1 MMGGRRGRSK
11 FLFSLGLVI
20 TSVISAKADA
30 PTVEHLFP
38 AGLTRGSTNVVTI
51 AGKFEPWPPKV
62 WLSCTGVV
70 FTAETNKGKFRVETK
85 ADAPVGAHWLRVF
98 NADGPSLPRIFVIE
112 GGAQVLE
119 AEPNDHF
126 TNAQPVTPLPMTVN
140 GRLDKSG
147 DVDSFAV
154 TLKAGQWLDAR
165 LDAYTLASKVDAL
178 LRLVTP
184 DGVQQTW
191 NHDFDTLDPRLLW
204 QAPSN
209 GSYVVQMMG
218 FKHPADAEVRLTG
231 GDGCVYRLH
240 LDAGAQ
246 RPDVFGGIVGT
257 AELEPNNSPTN
268 AMVVALPASV
278 RGVIGGAEDEDCF
291 AFEVKK
297 GESIE
302 VSVDAASAG
311 SALDAL
317 LRITDAT
324 GKELARNDDASG
336 SRDPRLEWKA
346 ATNGTFCVVV
356 GNLLHNGGTNHYYRL
371 SLQRLAPDL
380 KASLAANSITVTV
393 GETNEVKFTVTRLR
407 GFERK
412 LKARLKGLPD
422 GLRAEPVDVS
432 EKSGENVLKLVAS
445 ADAKASQTPLRLVIT
460 DVEPGEERVASF
472 ALTSSSEDNGVPGGY
487 TKLLVDSVG
496 QLWLTVKAKPA
507 AK

>member
-1 MMGGRRGRSK
+1 MGGWRGRSK
-11 FLFSLGLVI
+11 LLFILGLVVASAI
-20 TSVISAKADA
+20 GAKADA
-30 PTVEHLFP
+30 PTVEHVFP

-62 WLSCTGVV
+62 SLSCTGVV
-70 FTAETNKGKFRVETK
+70 FTAETNKGRFRVEVAT
-85 ADAPVGAHWLRVF
+85 DAPAGAHWLRVF
-98 NADGPSLPRIFVIE
+98 NADGPSLPRIFVIA

-126 TNAQPVTPLPMTVN
+126 TNAQPVAPLPMTVN

-154 TLKAGQWLDAR
+154 TLAAGQWLDAR
-165 LDAYTLASKVDAL
+165 LDAYTLASKMDAL

-209 GSYVVQMMG
+209 GSYVVQVMG

-346 ATNGTFCVVV
+346 PTNGTFCVVV
-356 GNLLHNGGTNHYYRL
+356 GNLLHAGGTNHYYRL

-380 KASLAANSITVTV
+380 KASLAANFITVTA
-393 GETNEVKFTVTRLR
+393 GDTNEVKFTVTRLR

-432 EKSGENVLKLVAS
+432 EKSGDNTLKLIVA
-445 ADAKASQTPLRLVIT
+445 ADAKVTQVPLRLVIT
-460 DVEPGEERVASF
+460 DVESGEERVASF
-472 ALTSSSEDNGVPGGY
+472 GLSSSSEDNGVPGGY
-487 TKLLVDSVG
+487 TKLLVESVG

-507 AK
+507 VK